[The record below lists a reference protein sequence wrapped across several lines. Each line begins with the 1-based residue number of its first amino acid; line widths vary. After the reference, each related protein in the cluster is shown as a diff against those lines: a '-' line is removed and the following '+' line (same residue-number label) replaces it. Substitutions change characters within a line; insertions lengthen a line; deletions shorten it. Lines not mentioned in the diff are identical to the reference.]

1 MSSALH
7 SVLFPLDFTLNDII
21 DFLQKHNM
29 KPIKPIREGERG
41 KYKRVRIR
49 DPKLFKSFIT
59 KKLNNGVS
67 LVIGY
72 Y

>member
-7 SVLFPLDFTLNDII
+7 TVLFPLNFTLNEII
-21 DFLQKHNM
+21 DFLQRNNL
-29 KPIKPIREGERG
+29 KPIKPMRQGEQG